1 MSSSTVS
8 RNKVSLASPGTLSRP
23 ISSMAGTASG
33 ETWLKAIMPDSSANA
48 LQELVKAADIDE
60 SGCRVSVR
68 RAKKNVV
75 GLVLAEHV
83 INQVP

>member
-1 MSSSTVS
+1 
-8 RNKVSLASPGTLSRP
+8 
-23 ISSMAGTASG
+23 
-33 ETWLKAIMPDSSANA
+33 

-60 SGCRVSVR
+60 SGCRVSER

-83 INQVP
+83 INQVR